1 MDVLRDAHA
10 PEDDGRLRTRIA
22 ARHRAQGLRRDA
34 ADRRHLLRRE
44 LLDLLG
50 KGFEIRGLCLD
61 ILPVVEA
68 LADDCIENAIEH
80 RDVGARLELQHMRR
94 MALERLPARIHHN
107 ELRTAL
113 GRLLEERRRY
123 GMVLGRICPDNN
135 DDV

>member
-1 MDVLRDAHA
+1 MGTSPASEAPCTLFCPRKGCNPVPGPSDLAANEGERDQATRVVRAVDVLRDAHA

-68 LADDCIENAIEH
+68 LS
-80 RDVGARLELQHMRR
+80 
-94 MALERLPARIHHN
+94 
-107 ELRTAL
+107 
-113 GRLLEERRRY
+113 
-123 GMVLGRICPDNN
+123 
-135 DDV
+135 